1 MCEVPCFLTFIQQ
14 HSCPRPKGQQRG
26 VQVRKLRRLPWRL
39 PKQNAPTE
47 NAPVERDEPVER
59 PALTQPVAY
68 IAGRYVYSHADER
81 HTDGP
86 RRGLFARHRGT
97 RAA

>member
-1 MCEVPCFLTFIQQ
+1 M
-14 HSCPRPKGQQRG
+14 
-26 VQVRKLRRLPWRL
+26 RKLRRLPWRL

-47 NAPVERDEPVER
+47 HVQHVPAPRDEPEER

-68 IAGRYVYSHADER
+68 IAGRYVYSPAAAGHHR
-81 HTDGP
+81 DGP
-86 RRGLFARHRGT
+86 RRSLLYRHRT